1 MTHFRPAGAIDAA
14 AARLGRLR
22 PGSAARATGSPA
34 SSRSRRRSSRASAHD
49 FHLHPG
55 QEEVIYVL
63 EGTIEQWVESESQ
76 TLTAG
81 DAVVIPADAVH
92 ATFNETGEPAKILA
106 ILSPAVEGDG
116 YAAVDVAA
124 EEPWASLRP

>member
-1 MTHFRPAGAIDAA
+1 MSALPAGLGHRRGSSTTGGSSPRCP
-14 AARLGRLR
+14 ARV
-22 PGSAARATGSPA
+22 TGCKG
-34 SSRSRRRSSRASAHD
+34 SSRSRRRSFPGKAHP
-49 FHLHPG
+49 FHFHPG

-92 ATFNETGEPAKILA
+92 ATYNETGESAKILA

-124 EEPWASLRP
+124 DEPWASLRP

>member
-1 MTHFRPAGAIDAA
+1 MTHFRPAGAIERQQHDWGVFAQMSGPRDGLA
-14 AARLGRLR
+14 GIVAIEATFL
-22 PGSAARATGSPA
+22 PGK
-34 SSRSRRRSSRASAHD
+34 AHP
-49 FHLHPG
+49 FHIHPG

-63 EGTIEQWVESESQ
+63 EGTIEQWVESESR

-92 ATFNETGEPAKILA
+92 ATYNETGEPAKILA

>member
-1 MTHFRPAGAIDAA
+1 MTHFRPAGRAIAA
-14 AARLGRLR
+14 TSTTGASSPRC
-22 PGSAARATGSPA
+22 PGRATGSRGIVAIEATFLPGK
-34 SSRSRRRSSRASAHD
+34 AHP

-63 EGTIEQWVESESQ
+63 EGTIEQWVESESR

-81 DAVVIPADAVH
+81 DAVVIPADVVH
-92 ATFNETGEPAKILA
+92 ATYNETGEPAKILA

-116 YAAVDVAA
+116 YAAVDVSA

>member
-1 MTHFRPAGAIDAA
+1 MTRFRPASSIRRDEHDWGIFAQLSGPMDGLDGIVAIEATF
-14 AARLGRLR
+14 L
-22 PGSAARATGSPA
+22 PGK
-34 SSRSRRRSSRASAHD
+34 AHP
-49 FHLHPG
+49 FHYHPG
-55 QEEVIYVL
+55 QEEVIYVV
-63 EGTIEQWVESESQ
+63 EGTVEQWVESESR
-76 TLTAG
+76 TLTVG

-92 ATFNETGEPAKILA
+92 ATYNETAEPAKILA

>member
-1 MTHFRPAGAIDAA
+1 MTHFRPAGAI
-14 AARLGRLR
+14 ARQQHDWGVFAQISGPRD
-22 PGSAARATGSPA
+22 GSPA
-34 SSRSRRRSSRASAHD
+34 SSRSRRRSFPGKAHP
-49 FHLHPG
+49 FHFHPG

-63 EGTIEQWVESESQ
+63 EGTIEQWVESESR

-92 ATFNETGEPAKILA
+92 ATYNETGEPAKILA